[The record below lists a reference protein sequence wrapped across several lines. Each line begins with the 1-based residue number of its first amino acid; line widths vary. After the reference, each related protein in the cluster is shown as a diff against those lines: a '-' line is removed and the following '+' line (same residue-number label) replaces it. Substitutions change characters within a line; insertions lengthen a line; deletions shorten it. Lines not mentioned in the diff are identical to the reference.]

1 MKILQILQEIK
12 KEHPQ
17 VNKMYLND
25 NGVQIFFK
33 PEENKITAALFNN
46 VIDDYEYIRNVDVD
60 NFTNV
65 QYAVEYIKV
74 LV

>member
-65 QYAVEYIKV
+65 QDAVEYIKV